1 MPIQL
6 GNLRLYTLQELS
18 KKFSLTL
25 ITLRN
30 YIKQG
35 KLKARKVGVR
45 WYVTEKTLEEYFNAP
60 ERKRG
65 ESGALKRKP
74 HHKGEASGGEDP
86 FDPFKDIP
94 RAEELFKDLPEAGEL
109 TKDLHT
115 TDDLLRDATPRR

>member
-6 GNLRLYTLQELS
+6 GDLRLYTLQELS
-18 KKFSLTL
+18 KKFNLTL
-25 ITLRN
+25 VTLRN

-65 ESGALKRKP
+65 EGGALKRKP
-74 HHKGEASGGEDP
+74 HHKEEGPGEDP
-86 FDPFKDIP
+86 FKNIP
-94 RAEELFKDLPEAGEL
+94 RAEELFKDIPKAEDL
-109 TKDLHT
+109 TRDLHST
-115 TDDLLRDATPRR
+115 EDPLGDVTPYRR